1 MNPVPISPTP
11 IPLILDSRVEW
22 NGYSTAALPAIGRL
36 CQGTR
41 MDQPLTAPDT
51 LEALFQLLAERAETL
66 PKRLRQCADYI
77 ARNPDRVAVSTVA
90 ELAAAADV
98 QPSAIMRFCQDLG
111 FSGFTQMQRL
121 FRDEYSRKWP
131 DYSTRLQNLRA
142 TGESRPEVLL
152 AEFVEA
158 GRTSLERLMS
168 TVDPGLLARAVDLL
182 ADAPLIHLVGYRRS
196 FPVASYMAYAL
207 EKMAIPCVLHA
218 AVGHLPTA
226 HAVRPR
232 DAVIAI
238 TFAPYSPETLAFV
251 EAARAADHPV
261 VAITDSLSSPLQRLN
276 VLPLLVS
283 EVDVGAF
290 RALSATFALAISLAV
305 ALGARRG
312 AEIAAG

>member
-1 MNPVPISPTP
+1 
-11 IPLILDSRVEW
+11 
-22 NGYSTAALPAIGRL
+22 
-36 CQGTR
+36 
-41 MDQPLTAPDT
+41 MDQTASSAAPET
-51 LEALFQLLAERAETL
+51 LDALFQSLAERADAM
-66 PKRLRQCADYI
+66 PKRLRQCADYV

-98 QPSAIMRFCQDLG
+98 QPSAVMRFCQDLG
-111 FSGFTQMQRL
+111 FSGFSQMQRL

-158 GRTSLERLMS
+158 GRSSLEKLMG
-168 TVDPGLLARAVDLL
+168 TVDPDLLDRAVELL

-196 FPVASYMAYAL
+196 FPVASYIAYAL

-218 AVGHLPTA
+218 AVGQLA
-226 HAVRPR
+226 SGHAIRPH
-232 DAVIAI
+232 DAVLAI
-238 TFAPYSPETLAFV
+238 SFAPYSAETLAFV
-251 EAARAADHPV
+251 DAARAGGHPV

-290 RALSATFALAISLAV
+290 RALSATFALAIALAV
-305 ALGARRG
+305 AVGARRG
-312 AEIAAG
+312 APVD